1 MFSGRLLKYF
11 CSRSFTKCSSSTS
24 RFTRDGL
31 RDRLRH
37 QEIKELAKNRDVQIN
52 VKQIFSPDARSVRP
66 LSDLWKALRFTLATG
81 ATTFSIAII
90 GEVYQRRKEESTL
103 PTSVFEAVKL
113 YFDPKVE
120 AGTEY
125 KLSSGEKHLALLI
138 GLNIVVYLM
147 WKGKSLKPFMTRYF
161 TNSYASKSLCSPML
175 LSAFSHSS
183 VIHLGLNMYVMS
195 TFAPHIIEKF
205 MGPEQFWSFYITAAV
220 VSSFVS
226 LMDKAVMR
234 SGIRALGA
242 SGAILAVL
250 TYTCMQIPDAR
261 LSLIFV
267 PGFEFSAK
275 SAVYGII
282 AFDLLGLLLRFRLFD
297 HAAHL
302 GGSLFGVAYALF
314 LQEALWDK
322 YGMWLESCVFSSDR
336 S

>member
-1 MFSGRLLKYF
+1 MYGVRLFGYLS
-11 CSRSFTKCSSSTS
+11 SRSFTKCSNLLS

-37 QEIKELAKNRDVQIN
+37 QEIKELAKNREVQS
-52 VKQIFSPDARSVRP
+52 VAKQAFGPDARSVRP
-66 LSDLWKALRFTLATG
+66 LSDLWKALQFTIATG
-81 ATTFSIAII
+81 ATTITIASIVEIWR
-90 GEVYQRRKEESTL
+90 RRKEEEELL
-103 PTSVFEAVKL
+103 PRNVFEA
-113 YFDPKVE
+113 VE

-125 KLSSGEKHLALLI
+125 KLTTGEKHLAVLV
-138 GLNIVVYLM
+138 GLNIVVYLL

-183 VIHLGLNMYVMS
+183 IIHLGLNMYVMS

-226 LMDKAVMR
+226 LLDKAVMR

-267 PGFEFSAK
+267 PNFDFSAK
-275 SAVYGII
+275 HAVYGII

-302 GGSLFGVAYALF
+302 GGSLFGVGYALF

-322 YGMWLESCVFSSDR
+322 YGMWIEQLLFSDDR
-336 S
+336 D

>member
-1 MFSGRLLKYF
+1 MYGVRLFGYLS
-11 CSRSFTKCSSSTS
+11 SRSFTKCSNLLS

-37 QEIKELAKNRDVQIN
+37 QEIKELAKNREVQS
-52 VKQIFSPDARSVRP
+52 VAKQAFGPDARSVRP
-66 LSDLWKALRFTLATG
+66 LSDLWKALQFTIATG
-81 ATTFSIAII
+81 ATTITIASIVEIWR
-90 GEVYQRRKEESTL
+90 RRKEEEELL
-103 PTSVFEAVKL
+103 PRNVFEAV
-113 YFDPKVE
+113 Y
-120 AGTEY
+120 
-125 KLSSGEKHLALLI
+125 LL
-138 GLNIVVYLM
+138 

-183 VIHLGLNMYVMS
+183 IIHLGLNMYVMS

-226 LMDKAVMR
+226 LLDKAVMR

-267 PGFEFSAK
+267 PNFDFSAK
-275 SAVYGII
+275 HAVYGII

-302 GGSLFGVAYALF
+302 GGSLFGVGYALF

-322 YGMWLESCVFSSDR
+322 YGMWIEQLLFSDDR
-336 S
+336 D

>member
-1 MFSGRLLKYF
+1 MG
-11 CSRSFTKCSSSTS
+11 

-37 QEIKELAKNRDVQIN
+37 QEIKELAKNREVQFGS
-52 VKQIFSPDARSVRP
+52 KQVFSPDSRTVRP
-66 LSDLWKALRFTLATG
+66 LSDLWKAFRFTLATG

-90 GEVYQRRKEESTL
+90 AECWRRRKEEKTG
-103 PTSVFEAVKL
+103 PTNVFEA
-113 YFDPKVE
+113 VE

-125 KLSSGEKHLALLI
+125 KLTTGEKNLAVLI
-138 GLNIVVYLM
+138 GLNIMVYLL
-147 WKGKSLKPFMTRYF
+147 WKGKSWKPFMTRYF

-183 VIHLGLNMYVMS
+183 IIHLGLNMYVMS

-220 VSSFVS
+220 VSSFIS
-226 LMDKAVMR
+226 LVDKAVMR

-250 TYTCMQIPDAR
+250 TYTCMHIPDAR

-267 PGFEFSAK
+267 PNFDFSAK

-282 AFDLLGLLLRFRLFD
+282 AFDLLGLILRFRLFD

-302 GGSLFGVAYALF
+302 GGSLFGVAYAMF

-322 YGMWLESCVFSSDR
+322 YGMWIENLVFSDES